1 MKIIYRVPFHTHWR
15 GFQNLPRTDGTFSSC
30 WLRLRYFLER
40 FLVNFQKMQPKKQPK
55 EISWLVDIY
64 SRWSINPLRER
75 QHEARCHGA
84 GPAARRSPPERY
96 LTMAGLAYL
105 LAAGQSCGEPS
116 AGAAAL
122 PLSPAPTSNPLVFT
136 LGEESLR
143 AASRKKRNKRRK
155 RAEIRRSSPPA
166 RRCWRR
172 IKDPLRNEGLIVPL
186 CKRGRGSIINGRS

>member
-1 MKIIYRVPFHTHWR
+1 
-15 GFQNLPRTDGTFSSC
+15 
-30 WLRLRYFLER
+30 
-40 FLVNFQKMQPKKQPK
+40 MQPKKQPK

-96 LTMAGLAYL
+96 LTMAALQLDGDLAYL

-143 AASRKKRNKRRK
+143 AASRKKQTNGESAPRSDAPPPRPKMLASDKRPSQER
-155 RAEIRRSSPPA
+155 RADRTALQTRP
-166 RRCWRR
+166 RQHH
-172 IKDPLRNEGLIVPL
+172 
-186 CKRGRGSIINGRS
+186 